1 MEHQALYEEKRMTLE
16 SCLALIENGDTIG
29 CGGVNCEPFTF
40 LHNFHT
46 IVPRLHDV
54 TVVKGMVGPYRF
66 LTDPATAGHVK
77 VVGHFYSAPFRAAHK
92 LGITECIPSDLHNHM
107 QERIAYK
114 SNNVFVC
121 QVADMENGC
130 FQVPYTMMF
139 EQEIYEAADKIIL
152 EVNPKFKRVKG
163 GLDIPVE
170 KVTGFFHAENP
181 FYIIPRSES
190 NDMVRTIGRYV
201 ADLIPD
207 GSCIQLGIGAL
218 PDTVGEYLKE
228 KNDLG
233 IHTEMLSSTMAD
245 LIELGNA
252 TGKRKTLHPNEHIC
266 TFAQGD
272 EHLYEVMA
280 THPNV
285 RIVPSA
291 YGNHPFVIA
300 QNDNMVSVNTCLDID
315 LTGQICSESI
325 GPMQFSGTGG
335 ATDFA
340 YGAIHSKGGR
350 GIVAF
355 ASTAKGGSISKIKSI
370 LTPGAAVSIS
380 RNCADTIITEYGV
393 AELRGRT
400 IRERADALIAIAH
413 PDFRAQLR
421 KEAKEYGII

>member
-1 MEHQALYEEKRMTLE
+1 MNYEAMYQVKKMTLE
-16 SCLALIENGDTIG
+16 DCLRLIENGDTVA
-29 CGGVNCEPFTF
+29 CAGVNCEPFTF
-40 LHNFHT
+40 LNQFHT
-46 IVPRLHDV
+46 IVPALQDV
-54 TVVKGMVGPYRF
+54 TVIKGMTGDYPFIY
-66 LTDPATAGHVK
+66 DPATKGHVEL
-77 VVGHFYSAPFRAAHK
+77 VGHFYSAPFRAAHK
-92 LGITECIPSDLHNHM
+92 LGFASCIPSDLHNHM
-107 QERIAYK
+107 KERIAYK
-114 SNNVFVC
+114 PNNVFVA

-139 EQEIYEAADKIIL
+139 EREIYEAADKVIL
-152 EVNPKFKRVKG
+152 EVNPKFKRVRG
-163 GLDIPVE
+163 GLDIPIERVS
-170 KVTGFFHAENP
+170 GFFVVENP
-181 FYIIPRSES
+181 FFIVPRAEA

-252 TGKRKTLHPNEHIC
+252 NGKRKTLHPNEHIC

-280 THPNV
+280 THPDC

-300 QNDNMVSVNTCLDID
+300 QNDNMVSVNTCLEID

-340 YGAIHSKGGR
+340 YGAMHSKGGR

-355 ASTAKGGSISKIKSI
+355 ASTAKGGAISKIKSI

-393 AELRGRT
+393 AQLRGRT

-413 PDFRAQLR
+413 PDFREQLR
-421 KEAKEYGII
+421 KEAKQYGIL